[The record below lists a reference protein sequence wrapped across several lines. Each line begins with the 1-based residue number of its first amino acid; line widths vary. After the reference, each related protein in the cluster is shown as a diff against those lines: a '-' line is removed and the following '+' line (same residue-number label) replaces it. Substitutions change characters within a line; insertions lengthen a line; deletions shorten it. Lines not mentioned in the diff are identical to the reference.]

1 MHLLNGIDCIDT
13 SNEGRWYYV
22 PNSKTNFTFSEKLEH
37 KNEKSVTSINLELKL
52 GELSINLSNPDKLK
66 ISNLKFTEAIVAE
79 DDSEEGLQIVKI
91 VKMT

>member
-1 MHLLNGIDCIDT
+1 MKVGDIMLQILILILPFQKNLNI
-13 SNEGRWYYV
+13 
-22 PNSKTNFTFSEKLEH
+22 KMK
-37 KNEKSVTSINLELKL
+37 KSVTSINLELKL